1 MIIIREDAPWLV
13 DLENNSKVFNYDGKE
28 IPIAIWNFLCTKR
41 DLTMWTE
48 HKMKPNRHWKVTDV
62 KKYFDIKGSGPVL
75 MANFMELFDHVMEA
89 VKLEAVK
96 DV

>member
-1 MIIIREDAPWLV
+1 MIIIKENAPWLV

-89 VKLEAVK
+89 VKL
-96 DV
+96 D

>member
-89 VKLEAVK
+89 VKL
-96 DV
+96 D

>member
-89 VKLEAVK
+89 VKLE
-96 DV
+96 

>member
-75 MANFMELFDHVMEA
+75 LANFMELFDHVMEA
-89 VKLEAVK
+89 DKLE
-96 DV
+96 

>member
-1 MIIIREDAPWLV
+1 MIIIKENAPWLV